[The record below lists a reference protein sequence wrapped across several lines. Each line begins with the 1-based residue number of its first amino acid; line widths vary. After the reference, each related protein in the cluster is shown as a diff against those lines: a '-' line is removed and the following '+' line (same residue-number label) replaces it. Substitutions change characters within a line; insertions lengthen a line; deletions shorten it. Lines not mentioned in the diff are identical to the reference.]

1 MTEQEKDL
9 QRLSLDEWTGLVA
22 KHLHSIETG
31 AEIVESHVKQL
42 YGIPDWETKAFAAIE
57 NAEKLL
63 GTAYAQ
69 LAKSR
74 QDMERKTRVK

>member
-63 GTAYAQ
+63 GTAYAK

-74 QDMERKTRVK
+74 QDMARKTRVK

>member
-1 MTEQEKDL
+1 MTEQEKEL
-9 QRLSLDEWTGLVA
+9 QRLSLDEWTELVA

-31 AEIVESHVKQL
+31 AEIVEAHVKQL
-42 YGIPDWETKAFAAIE
+42 YGIPDWETKALAGIAT
-57 NAEKLL
+57 AEKLL